1 MKEINNK
8 IIAARKAIKKNLNKK
23 YDDSIKN
30 EFNRIIEQILSVSPK
45 VLGDLLYFEEKKY
58 CRNELIDFHH
68 RINEFKKTINDFSI
82 LDSDKE
88 NALYKHFSFSC
99 HIRKEA
105 NNPSTYLPKL
115 KDIEYYYELQNLDKT
130 KKIDLHFLRRNIN
143 QEKTLRKH
151 INNLVKYVPRLVQQE
166 ISKIDNRDN
175 YD

>member
-1 MKEINNK
+1 MKQTNNK
-8 IIAARKAIKKNLNKK
+8 IIAARKSIKKNLNKK

-68 RINEFKKTINDFSI
+68 RINDFKKTIERFSI
-82 LDSDKE
+82 LESAHEDR
-88 NALYKHFSFSC
+88 LYNHFSFSC

-105 NNPSTYLPKL
+105 NKPSLYLPKL
-115 KDIEYYYELQNLDKT
+115 KDIEYHYELQNLDKT

-143 QEKTLRKH
+143 QEKMIRKH
-151 INNLVKYVPRLVQQE
+151 INNLVKYVPRLIQQE
-166 ISKIDNRDN
+166 ISKIDNCEQ